1 MSYLYQKKSYK
12 KIILNTEDAVASVG
26 KASSGTGN
34 SEFSFTKFN
43 TISVKEPSY
52 LKVDGVSADITTD
65 AVWTIKLD
73 KVNYN
78 KSSYYNS
85 DLDGLPTI
93 ITRCFNGKSS
103 LNLDSVALEL
113 TPQEINEIKLIILDE
128 SGNGVNTAKISLEL
142 CIEEIP
148 RDIMPN

>member
-26 KASSGTGN
+26 KATSATGN

-52 LKVDGVSADITTD
+52 LKVDGISADISTD
-65 AVWTIKLD
+65 AVWSVKLD

-78 KSSYYNS
+78 KASYYNS
-85 DLDGLPTI
+85 DLNGLPTI
-93 ITRCFNGKSS
+93 ITSGKSS
-103 LNLDSVALEL
+103 LNLDGVALEI
-113 TPQEINEIKLIILDE
+113 TPQDINEIKLIILDE
-128 SGNGVNTAKISLEL
+128 SGNGIDSAKISLEL
-142 CIEEIP
+142 CIEQIP

>member
-1 MSYLYQKKSYK
+1 MSYLYQKKAYK
-12 KIILNTEDAVASVG
+12 KIILNTEDAVGSVG

-43 TISVKEPSY
+43 TISVKEQSY
-52 LKVDGVSADITTD
+52 LKVDGVNADISTN
-65 AVWTIKLD
+65 AVWTFKLD

-78 KSSYYNS
+78 KASYYNS

-93 ITRCFNGKSS
+93 LTRSFNGKSS
-103 LNLDSVALEL
+103 MMLDNIALEL

-128 SGNGVNTAKISLEL
+128 NGNGVNNAKISLEL